1 MHIENSPD
9 FKTVWQLAHNW
20 IGADLDKTN
29 SNAISPELK
38 TAIHRLMQA
47 MSSMEITGRWKGFR
61 IFMDNSF
68 LSSIFDLYHTVK
80 FYQCFRKNKFDK
92 AYLDSFYI
100 KRNEVLSWCKN
111 VIYLD
116 PPPCWVLKTISSNDD
131 ITAEVE
137 DTDDEN
143 NGWYDKISK
152 RRRQR
157 IVCIELAKQ
166 LWEQYPGISY
176 EEMHRHPT
184 MEQLGYSST
193 FSFKSFK
200 NLVRSVASEPAQL
213 PGAPAKTKE

>member
-1 MHIENSPD
+1 
-9 FKTVWQLAHNW
+9 
-20 IGADLDKTN
+20 
-29 SNAISPELK
+29 
-38 TAIHRLMQA
+38 
-47 MSSMEITGRWKGFR
+47 
-61 IFMDNSF
+61 MDNSF

-92 AYLDSFYI
+92 AYLDSLYI

-143 NGWYDKISK
+143 NGWYDKITK